1 MQIIRSSKKVYDT
14 SKNVTF
20 TGMGFKTFSYKFH
33 ESKQYAKN
41 VNIFN
46 AQILIQNI
54 LHKNTDNMFAL
65 WPLLLTWFN
74 FNPSM
79 DK

>member
-1 MQIIRSSKKVYDT
+1 
-14 SKNVTF
+14 
-20 TGMGFKTFSYKFH
+20 MGTKIYLYKFH
-33 ESKQYAKN
+33 ESRQYVKN

-54 LHKNTDNMFAL
+54 LHKTTDNMFAL

-74 FNPSM
+74 FNSSM